1 MAGSISLISTDDI
14 LRWAD
19 GTWCYR
25 HELSQH
31 NHMSDDY
38 EVIAFNGPDWNNV
51 MNEQL
56 ELIDAA

>member
-14 LRWAD
+14 LRWAN

-25 HELSQH
+25 HELSQY

-38 EVIAFNGPDWNNV
+38 EVIACNSPDWNTVSNDD
-51 MNEQL
+51 L
-56 ELIDAA
+56 ELIYAA